1 MQTYHILNH
10 SIIDNIFI
18 NISMN
23 KNAKLL
29 PQLNQLFLQKQSYT
43 SHKKKIL

>member
-1 MQTYHILNH
+1 
-10 SIIDNIFI
+10 
-18 NISMN
+18 MN

-43 SHKKKIL
+43 SHKKKILEIRKKKPKVITVK